1 MKFKRFITKTRLLV
15 AIPVAALLALGGGIL
30 IAEATPSNPPT
41 VYACVNYVG
50 TIRIVQSTSQ
60 CVSYETPLWWNTD
73 GGPSGPMGPTGATGP
88 AGDTGPSGP
97 SGLQGPTGTQGIQ
110 GDTGPSGPTGDTGAT
125 GLTGATGSP
134 GIQGDTGPSGPTGDT
149 GATGLTGDTGPTGI
163 QGDTGPSGPTGD
175 TGATGLTG
183 ATGSQGIQGDT
194 GPSGPTGDTGP
205 SGPSGPL
212 GTPDITH
219 YVVSAQGTGFGLV
232 NQTAYCD
239 SGDVATGGGVSINTS
254 IFPGALKNSM
264 PAMDGDQ
271 PIGWTGSAYSPFT
284 VYAVCEHDGGQLPPP

>member
-1 MKFKRFITKTRLLV
+1 MKFKRFITKTRMLV

-97 SGLQGPTGTQGIQ
+97 QGDTGVQGPSGETGIQGPSGPAGDTGATGLTGATGTQGIQ
-110 GDTGPSGPTGDTGAT
+110 GDTGPSGPTGTTGAT
-125 GLTGATGSP
+125 GDT
-134 GIQGDTGPSGPTGDT
+134 GIQGPTGTTGDTGPSGPSGPQGDT
-149 GATGLTGDTGPTGI
+149 GVQGPTGTTGI
-163 QGDTGPSGPTGD
+163 QGDTGPSGP
-175 TGATGLTG
+175 A
-183 ATGSQGIQGDT
+183 
-194 GPSGPTGDTGP
+194 GDTGP

-212 GTPDITH
+212 GSPDISH

-232 NQTAYCD
+232 NQTVYCD

-254 IFPGALKNSM
+254 IFPGALKTSM
-264 PAMDGDQ
+264 PAMDGDT

-284 VYAVCEHDGGQLPPP
+284 VYA